1 MYPGPGL
8 EISEFFHLMQYLQD
22 HMSERG
28 MYGYYSFTGL
38 QGLQMV
44 LQEGQ
49 LLTCWR
55 LIPGIPYS
63 TTREQLSNGNILE
76 YFGIGNVCYNKI
88 KLSSTG

>member
-1 MYPGPGL
+1 MYPGLGL

-44 LQEGQ
+44 LQEG
-49 LLTCWR
+49 
-55 LIPGIPYS
+55 PPYMYAPS
-63 TTREQLSNGNILE
+63 
-76 YFGIGNVCYNKI
+76 Y
-88 KLSSTG
+88 